1 MLGWRLINGS
11 RHKIVNVHYVQP
23 QVNPR
28 VIREGNLHFDGDSP
42 HLRPTCHDFN
52 TSLKNLGHT
61 TNPFF

>member
-1 MLGWRLINGS
+1 M
-11 RHKIVNVHYVQP
+11 QP

-61 TNPFF
+61 TNPFPSLTIEDKLESI